1 MKITI
6 TFDNGQAIDIPVK
19 EEVVNE
25 INAKYPEMGM
35 MVAMEELDEL
45 GIALS
50 KGVRNGSE
58 DKLDNIAEEMT
69 DVCTVIMWAIN
80 RFGITPKMIQK
91 WTDYKVE
98 RNDDRMKDD
107 SLVFRS
113 DEAKKAYDDHQHFK
127 KLSKMTSTLDHK
139 PEKVSKKAS
148 KDLDKVLDKASKKA
162 KDVDKKKDNKKKKDD
177 KKKDDKK
184 GKKDKK

>member
-19 EEVVNE
+19 EDVVNE
-25 INAKYPEMGM
+25 INAKYPEVGM

-45 GIALS
+45 GIGLS

-58 DKLDNIAEEMT
+58 DKLDNIAQEMT

-80 RFGITPKMIQK
+80 RFGITPKMLQK

-98 RNDDRMKDD
+98 RNDDRVKDD

-113 DEAKKAYDDHQHFK
+113 DEAKKAYDDHQYFK
-127 KLSKMTSTLDHK
+127 KLAKMTSTLDHK

-162 KDVDKKKDNKKKKDD
+162 KDVDKKKDSKTKDD
-177 KKKDDKK
+177 KKKKDDKK